1 MTFKIGFSS
10 LSRSCMAAILVQGCS
25 QFAPKA
31 PDMPTASDLLTLQ
44 TEVAQLDKMDRGEL
58 VKLGY
63 AYADERCDKFF
74 IELQIARNKNSYE
87 AAELAAFS
95 AFAIPGMTLLNAG
108 AKAVGIVGG
117 LFAFGTASYLNY
129 GQIMLLMQY
138 NSELQDLVQSAML
151 TYKQQM
157 NG

>member
-1 MTFKIGFSS
+1 
-10 LSRSCMAAILVQGCS
+10 MAAILVQGCS